1 MSRFWKSFLCL
12 FCSCCFCSAKAD
24 DLDLISRAYLSNKKY
39 AKNVEVKSYL
49 VTRDQVARLF
59 SEENREITQKINK
72 ELYGKEVFLLVRVKN
87 HGESMSFG
95 LLNCTIPNRG
105 VPITFDIEMMPGL
118 MNSFHDSVL
127 YIGNGFIPNDNNA
140 SVINWEWKSLY
151 TM

>member
-24 DLDLISRAYLSNKKY
+24 DLDLLSRAYLSNKKY
-39 AKNVEVKSYL
+39 AKNVEVKAYL

-127 YIGNGFIPNDNNA
+127 HMYGGIIPNNDEIPAVNC
-140 SVINWEWKSLY
+140 EWKSLY